1 MAEYMIVHA
10 TAIQALE
17 ASVQKYLAD
26 GWQLQ
31 GGVSVIDEGAKQW
44 HVKTIASLRARQ
56 RTGLTCWVCQ
66 VYNSLCFGGRCNLSN
81 EASMF
86 LRRVWP

>member
-31 GGVSVIDEGAKQW
+31 GGVSVIDEGANRRWFQ
-44 HVKTIASLRARQ
+44 AMAR
-56 RTGLTCWVCQ
+56 
-66 VYNSLCFGGRCNLSN
+66 
-81 EASMF
+81 
-86 LRRVWP
+86 